1 MIIYCGFKNFYDHQ
15 IFVLAGFFYL
25 LGWMQGNNLGISG
38 KPDQSL
44 AGFFFS
50 FTFLGG
56 GGHFVP
62 RYGTIR

>member
-1 MIIYCGFKNFYDHQ
+1 MIIKYLFSPD
-15 IFVLAGFFYL
+15 FFYL

-44 AGFFFS
+44 AGIFFS